1 MTFYNFIV
9 EIRSR
14 LEAAN
19 VDEDEYDR
27 AARAQKYVV
36 YKTTVY
42 INASNKA
49 SWNTSKLENT
59 T

>member
-1 MTFYNFIV
+1 M

-19 VDEDEYDR
+19 VDEDEDEDDR

>member
-1 MTFYNFIV
+1 M

-19 VDEDEYDR
+19 VDEDDQ

-36 YKTTVY
+36 YKTIVY

>member
-1 MTFYNFIV
+1 M

-36 YKTTVY
+36 YKTIMY

-49 SWNTSKLENT
+49 SWDTSTLENT

>member
-1 MTFYNFIV
+1 M

-19 VDEDEYDR
+19 VDEDDR

-36 YKTTVY
+36 YKTIVC
-42 INASNKA
+42 INASKKA

>member
-1 MTFYNFIV
+1 M

-36 YKTTVY
+36 YKTIVY

>member
-1 MTFYNFIV
+1 MTLYNFIV

-19 VDEDEYDR
+19 VDEEDDR

-36 YKTTVY
+36 YKTIVY

>member
-19 VDEDEYDR
+19 VDEDDR

-36 YKTTVY
+36 YKTIVC
-42 INASNKA
+42 INASKKA